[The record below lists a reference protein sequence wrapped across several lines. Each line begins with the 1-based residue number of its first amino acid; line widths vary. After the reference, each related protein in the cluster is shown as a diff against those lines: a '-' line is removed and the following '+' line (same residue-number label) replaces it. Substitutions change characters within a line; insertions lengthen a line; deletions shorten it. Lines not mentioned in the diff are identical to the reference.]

1 MKANIKEL
9 AAKAGLAKVLVHPT
23 SDSGVFI
30 SLDAEIE
37 TKLIEFAENYNFKHR
52 KISNNKLLSFQLFHF
67 IIVFLLPHFFLN
79 LIQNIMKIL
88 LTI

>member
-37 TKLIEFAENYNFKHR
+37 TKLIEFAKLVALECSTIADTAEPYKASDLIKKH
-52 KISNNKLLSFQLFHF
+52 FG
-67 IIVFLLPHFFLN
+67 V
-79 LIQNIMKIL
+79 
-88 LTI
+88 

>member
-9 AAKAGLAKVLVHPT
+9 AAKVGLAKVLVHPT

-37 TKLIEFAENYNFKHR
+37 TKLTEFAKLVALECSTIADTAEPYKASDLIKKH
-52 KISNNKLLSFQLFHF
+52 FG
-67 IIVFLLPHFFLN
+67 V
-79 LIQNIMKIL
+79 
-88 LTI
+88 